1 MKTMNEPA
9 ATIAAPPALAER
21 VINWVALNASYL
33 YLFATVATTYEV
45 FARYL
50 FNAPTDW
57 AFEATIMLCSACY
70 LMAGGYVTQRRRH
83 IAITSMYEISSPERQ
98 RKLDIVAV
106 IFGLLSV
113 GMLISASWRQALMS
127 LQIMERTGSSW
138 NPPLPALLKPL
149 IVIGSS
155 LIFVQL
161 LVQLRR
167 LLTPSQFRI
176 FLAVVGAGVALFVLD
191 QVDILSLWTGLFDAA
206 RSGFRGL
213 GIGWATLVV
222 LAVMIALML
231 TGMPLA
237 WVLLTIA
244 CGCTVLWIGPS
255 GLPLVGS
262 RVFGFVQE
270 YVFVAVPLFVLM
282 ACVMERSGVA
292 KDLYTAMYVFS
303 GNLPG
308 GVAMQ
313 TVVVAMIMAAM
324 TGIIGGEIV
333 LLGLIALPQMLRLG
347 YDKKLAIGTI
357 CAGGSLGT
365 MIPPSVVL
373 IVYGLTASVS
383 IGDLFKA
390 AFVPGVLMGCLYIGY
405 ILIRCRINPEL
416 GPPAPPEERN
426 LPLSQK
432 LAMLK
437 GLILPMLIIFWV
449 LGSIYFGI
457 AAVTEAAGVGVVGA
471 IVSAAIRGEL
481 NWKMMR
487 ESLVQTMETVGILI
501 WLTFGAFAFIGIYNI
516 MGGTNFVRQL
526 ITGLP
531 VAPIVIILFM
541 MAILLV
547 LGCLIDWIGICL
559 LTMPIFVPI
568 IKDLGYDPVWFGILF
583 CMNMQVSY
591 LSPPFGPACFYL
603 KGVAP
608 PDITLQQIFS
618 SVWPFMGLQITAL
631 TIVLF
636 FPDVA
641 MFLPRLLD

>member
-1 MKTMNEPA
+1 MTTA
-9 ATIAAPPALAER
+9 ATTADHVNSPVER
-21 VINWVALNASYL
+21 AINWLAMNASYL
-33 YLFATVATTYEV
+33 YLAATIATTYEV
-45 FARYL
+45 FARYI

-70 LMAGGYVTQRRRH
+70 LVAGGYVTQRRRH
-83 IAITSMYEISSPERQ
+83 IAITSLYDGASAA
-98 RKLDIVAV
+98 RKRTLDIVATC
-106 IFGLLSV
+106 FGLLAL
-113 GMLISASWRQALMS
+113 GLLILSSWRQALMS

-149 IVIGSS
+149 IVFGAI

-161 LVQLRR
+161 AVQLKR
-167 LLTPSQFRI
+167 LLTGAQFRV
-176 FLAVVGAGVALFVLD
+176 FLAVVAVAVVLVVLD
-191 QVDILSLWTGLFDAA
+191 SMEFLSLWSMILDTL

-213 GIGWATLVV
+213 GIGGATLLI
-222 LAVMIALML
+222 LAVMIGLML

-244 CGCTVLWIGPS
+244 CGCTVLWMGPA

-282 ACVMERSGVA
+282 ACIMERSGVA
-292 KDLYTAMYVFS
+292 KDLYNAMYIFS

-390 AFVPGVLMGCLYIGY
+390 AFVPGVMMGCLYIGY
-405 ILIRCRINPEL
+405 ILIRCRLDPSL
-416 GPPAPPEERN
+416 GPPAPAEERN
-426 LPLSQK
+426 IPLAQK

-437 GLILPMLIIFWV
+437 GLVLPILIIFWV

-516 MGGTNFVRQL
+516 MGGTNFVRQM

-531 VAPIVIILFM
+531 VAPIVIILIM

-618 SVWPFMGLQITAL
+618 SIWPFMGLQITAL
-631 TIVLF
+631 LIVLF
-636 FPDVA
+636 FPEVA
-641 MFLPRLLD
+641 LFLPRLLD

>member
-1 MKTMNEPA
+1 MSDVAIRTNE
-9 ATIAAPPALAER
+9 TTSLIER
-21 VINWVALNASYL
+21 AIGWIALNASYL
-33 YLFATVATTYEV
+33 YLFATIATTYEV

-70 LMAGGYVTQRRRH
+70 LVAGGYVTQRRRH
-83 IAITSMYEISSPERQ
+83 IAITSVYEISSDATR

-106 IFGLLSV
+106 LFGILAIGLLILS
-113 GMLISASWRQALMS
+113 SWRQALMS
-127 LQIMERTGSSW
+127 IQIWERTGSSW

-149 IVIGSS
+149 IVVGSC
-155 LIFVQL
+155 LILAQL
-161 LVQLRR
+161 VAQLRR
-167 LLTPSQFRI
+167 LLTHSQFLA
-176 FLAVVGAGVALFVLD
+176 FLGVVGAALVLFLLD
-191 QVDILSLWTGLFDAA
+191 QAEILGLWTGIFDAL

-213 GIGWATLVV
+213 GIGWATLVI
-222 LAVMIALML
+222 LAVMIGLML

-244 CGCTVLWIGPS
+244 CGCTVLWIGPA

-282 ACVMERSGVA
+282 ACIMERSGVA
-292 KDLYTAMYVFS
+292 KDLYNAMYIFS

-390 AFVPGVLMGCLYIGY
+390 AFLPGVLMGCLYIGY
-405 ILIRCRINPEL
+405 ILIRCRMNPEL
-416 GPPAPPEERN
+416 GPPAPAEERN
-426 LPLSQK
+426 IPTAQK
-432 LAMLK
+432 LVMLK

-487 ESLVQTMETVGILI
+487 ESIVQTMETVGILI

-516 MGGTNFVRQL
+516 MGGTNFIRQL

-531 VAPIVIILFM
+531 VPPIVIILFM

-568 IKDLGYDPVWFGILF
+568 IKDLGYDPIWFGILF

-618 SVWPFMGLQITAL
+618 SVWPFIGLQITAL
-631 TIVLF
+631 LLVLF
-636 FPDVA
+636 IPDIA

>member
-1 MKTMNEPA
+1 MTDVA
-9 ATIAAPPALAER
+9 ATIEPPRSVVER
-21 VINWVALNASYL
+21 AIQWIAMNASYL
-33 YLFATVATTYEV
+33 YLVATVATTYEV
-45 FARYL
+45 VARYI

-57 AFEATIMLCSACY
+57 AFEATIMLCSGCY
-70 LMAGGYVTQRRRH
+70 LVAGGYVTQRKRH
-83 IAITSMYEISSPERQ
+83 IAITALYDGATAQ
-98 RKLDIVAV
+98 RKRTLDIVA
-106 IFGLLSV
+106 ILFGLLAM
-113 GMLISASWRQALMS
+113 GMLILSSWRQALMAV
-127 LQIMERTGSSW
+127 QIWERTGSSW
-138 NPPLPALLKPL
+138 NPPMPALLKPL
-149 IVIGSS
+149 IVVGAM

-161 LVQLRR
+161 AIQLRR
-167 LLTPSQFRI
+167 LLTPVQFKI
-176 FLAVVGAGVALFVLD
+176 FLAVVAAGIAVWALDNLELF
-191 QVDILSLWTGLFDAA
+191 SLWTGIFDTL
-206 RSGFRGL
+206 RGGFRGL

-222 LAVMIALML
+222 LAVMISLML
-231 TGMPLA
+231 TGMPLG
-237 WVLLTIA
+237 WVLMTIA
-244 CGCTVLWIGPS
+244 CGCTVLWIGPA
-255 GLPLVGS
+255 GLPLVAS

-282 ACVMERSGVA
+282 ACIMERSGVA
-292 KDLYTAMYVFS
+292 KDLYQAMYIFS

-313 TVVVAMIMAAM
+313 TIVVAMIMAAM

-373 IVYGLTASVS
+373 IVYGLTAGVS

-390 AFVPGVLMGCLYIGY
+390 AFVPGVLMGTLYISY
-405 ILIRCRINPEL
+405 ILIRCAINPKL
-416 GPPAPPEERN
+416 GPPAPAEERN
-426 LPLSQK
+426 IPLAQK

-437 GLILPMLIIFWV
+437 GLILPIMIIVWV
-449 LGSIYFGI
+449 LGSIYAGI
-457 AAVTEAAGVGVVGA
+457 AGVTEAAGVGVVGA
-471 IVSAAIRGEL
+471 IVSAALRNEL
-481 NWKMMR
+481 SWKMLR

-531 VAPIVIILFM
+531 VEPIVIILFM

-547 LGCLIDWIGICL
+547 LGSLLDWIGICL

-568 IKDLGYDPVWFGILF
+568 IRDLGYDPVWFGILF

-608 PDITLQQIFS
+608 PDITLQDIFS
-618 SVWPFMGLQITAL
+618 SVWPFIALQITAL
-631 TIVLF
+631 SLVLF
-636 FPDVA
+636 FPDIA
-641 MFLPRLLD
+641 LWLPRLLG

>member
-1 MKTMNEPA
+1 MSTV
-9 ATIAAPPALAER
+9 ATTADQANSPVER
-21 VINWVALNASYL
+21 AINWLAMNASYL
-33 YLFATVATTYEV
+33 YLAATIATTYEV
-45 FARYL
+45 FARYI

-70 LMAGGYVTQRRRH
+70 LVAGGYVTQRKRH
-83 IAITSMYEISSPERQ
+83 IAITSLYDGASDERK
-98 RKLDIVAV
+98 RVLDIVA
-106 IFGLLSV
+106 ISFGLLSV
-113 GMLISASWRQALMS
+113 GMLILSSWRQALMS

-149 IVIGSS
+149 IVFGAM

-161 LVQLRR
+161 AIQLKR
-167 LLTPSQFRI
+167 LLSASQFRV
-176 FLAVVGAGVALFVLD
+176 FAAVVATLVALATLD
-191 QVDILSLWTGLFDAA
+191 GMEVLSLWSSMLDGLKG
-206 RSGFRGL
+206 GFRGL
-213 GIGWATLVV
+213 GIGGATLLI
-222 LAVMIALML
+222 LAVMIGLML

-244 CGCTVLWIGPS
+244 CGCTVLWMGPA

-282 ACVMERSGVA
+282 ACIMERSGVA
-292 KDLYTAMYVFS
+292 KDLYNAMYIFS

-390 AFVPGVLMGCLYIGY
+390 AFIPGILMGCLYIAY
-405 ILIRCRINPEL
+405 ILIRCRLDPSL
-416 GPPAPPEERN
+416 GPPAPAEERN
-426 LPLSQK
+426 IPLAQK

-437 GLILPMLIIFWV
+437 GLVLPMLIIFWV

-516 MGGTNFVRQL
+516 MGGTNFVRQM

-531 VAPIVIILFM
+531 VAPIVIILIM

-618 SVWPFMGLQITAL
+618 SIWPFMGLQITAL
-631 TIVLF
+631 LIVLF
-636 FPDVA
+636 FPEVA
-641 MFLPRLLD
+641 LFLPRLLD

>member
-1 MKTMNEPA
+1 MTTAA
-9 ATIAAPPALAER
+9 ATADHVNSPVER
-21 VINWVALNASYL
+21 AINWMAMNASYL
-33 YLFATVATTYEV
+33 YLAATVATTYEV
-45 FARYL
+45 FARYI

-70 LMAGGYVTQRRRH
+70 LVAGGYVTQRRRH
-83 IAITSMYEISSPERQ
+83 IAITSLYDGASAT
-98 RKLDIVAV
+98 RKRTLDIVATC
-106 IFGLLSV
+106 FGLLAV
-113 GMLISASWRQALMS
+113 GLLILASWRQAMMS
-127 LQIMERTGSSW
+127 IQIVERTGSSW

-149 IVIGSS
+149 IVFGAI

-161 LVQLRR
+161 AVQLKR
-167 LLTPSQFRI
+167 LLTGAQFRV
-176 FLAVVGAGVALFVLD
+176 FLSIVAVAVALVALD
-191 QVDILSLWTGLFDAA
+191 GMEILSLWSTMLDGLKG
-206 RSGFRGL
+206 GFRGL
-213 GIGWATLVV
+213 GIGGATLLI
-222 LAVMIALML
+222 LAVMIGLML

-244 CGCTVLWIGPS
+244 CGCTVLWMGPA

-282 ACVMERSGVA
+282 ACIMERSGVA
-292 KDLYTAMYVFS
+292 KDLYNAMYIFS

-390 AFVPGVLMGCLYIGY
+390 AFVPGVMMGCLYIGY
-405 ILIRCRINPEL
+405 ILIRCRLDPSL
-416 GPPAPPEERN
+416 GPPAPAEERN
-426 LPLSQK
+426 IPMAQK

-437 GLILPMLIIFWV
+437 GLVLPLLIIFWV

-516 MGGTNFVRQL
+516 MGGTNFVRQM

-531 VAPIVIILFM
+531 VAPIVIILIM

-618 SVWPFMGLQITAL
+618 SIWPFMGLQITAL
-631 TIVLF
+631 LIVLF
-636 FPDVA
+636 FPEVA
-641 MFLPRLLD
+641 LFLPRLLD

>member
-1 MKTMNEPA
+1 MSTA
-9 ATIAAPPALAER
+9 ATTADQANSPVER
-21 VINWVALNASYL
+21 AINWLAMNASYL
-33 YLFATVATTYEV
+33 YLAATIATTYEV
-45 FARYL
+45 FARYI

-70 LMAGGYVTQRRRH
+70 LVAGGYVTQRKRH
-83 IAITSMYEISSPERQ
+83 IAITSLYDGASDERK
-98 RKLDIVAV
+98 RVLDIVA
-106 IFGLLSV
+106 ISFGLLAL
-113 GMLISASWRQALMS
+113 GLLILSSWRQALMS

-149 IVIGSS
+149 IVFGAS

-161 LVQLRR
+161 AIQLKR
-167 LLTPSQFRI
+167 LLSASQFRV
-176 FLAVVGAGVALFVLD
+176 FAAVVATLVALATLD
-191 QVDILSLWTGLFDAA
+191 GMEVLSLWSSILDALKG
-206 RSGFRGL
+206 GFRGL
-213 GIGWATLVV
+213 GIGGATLLI
-222 LAVMIALML
+222 LAVMIGLML

-282 ACVMERSGVA
+282 ACIMERSGVA
-292 KDLYTAMYVFS
+292 KDLYNAMYIFS

-390 AFVPGVLMGCLYIGY
+390 AFVPGILMGCLYIAY
-405 ILIRCRINPEL
+405 ILIRCRLDPSL
-416 GPPAPPEERN
+416 GPPAPAEERN
-426 LPLSQK
+426 IPMAQK

-437 GLILPMLIIFWV
+437 GLVLPLLIIFWV

-516 MGGTNFVRQL
+516 MGGTNFVRQM

-531 VAPIVIILFM
+531 VAPIVIILIM

-618 SVWPFMGLQITAL
+618 SIWPFMGLQITAL
-631 TIVLF
+631 LIVLF
-636 FPDVA
+636 FPEVA
-641 MFLPRLLD
+641 LFLPRLLD

>member
-1 MKTMNEPA
+1 MSTA
-9 ATIAAPPALAER
+9 ATTADQANSPVER
-21 VINWVALNASYL
+21 AINWLAMNASYL
-33 YLFATVATTYEV
+33 YLAATIATTYEV
-45 FARYL
+45 FARYI

-70 LMAGGYVTQRRRH
+70 LVAGGYVTQRKRH
-83 IAITSMYEISSPERQ
+83 IAITSLYDGASDERK
-98 RKLDIVAV
+98 RVLDIVATC
-106 IFGLLSV
+106 FGLLAL
-113 GMLISASWRQALMS
+113 GLLILSSWRQALMS

-149 IVIGSS
+149 IVFGAS

-161 LVQLRR
+161 AIQLKR
-167 LLTPSQFRI
+167 LLSASQFRV
-176 FLAVVGAGVALFVLD
+176 FLSIVAVAVALVALD
-191 QVDILSLWTGLFDAA
+191 GMEILSLWSTMLDGLKG
-206 RSGFRGL
+206 GFRGL
-213 GIGWATLVV
+213 GIGGATLLI
-222 LAVMIALML
+222 LAVMIGLML

-244 CGCTVLWIGPS
+244 CGCTVLWMGPA

-282 ACVMERSGVA
+282 ACIMERSGVA
-292 KDLYTAMYVFS
+292 KDLYNAMYIFS

-390 AFVPGVLMGCLYIGY
+390 AFVPGILMGCLYIAY
-405 ILIRCRINPEL
+405 ILIRCRLDPSL
-416 GPPAPPEERN
+416 GPPAPAEERN
-426 LPLSQK
+426 IPLAQK

-437 GLILPMLIIFWV
+437 GLVLPMLIIFWV

-516 MGGTNFVRQL
+516 MGGTNFVRQM

-531 VAPIVIILFM
+531 VAPIVIILIM

-618 SVWPFMGLQITAL
+618 SIWPFMGLQITAL
-631 TIVLF
+631 LIVLF
-636 FPDVA
+636 FPEVA
-641 MFLPRLLD
+641 LFLPRLLD

>member
-1 MKTMNEPA
+1 MSTA
-9 ATIAAPPALAER
+9 ATTADQANSPVER
-21 VINWVALNASYL
+21 AINWLAMNASYL
-33 YLFATVATTYEV
+33 YLAATIATTYEV
-45 FARYL
+45 FARYI

-70 LMAGGYVTQRRRH
+70 LVAGGYVTQRRRH
-83 IAITSMYEISSPERQ
+83 IAITSLYDGASDERK
-98 RKLDIVAV
+98 RVLDIVA
-106 IFGLLSV
+106 ISFGLLSV
-113 GMLISASWRQALMS
+113 GMLILSSWRQALMS

-149 IVIGSS
+149 IVFGAI

-161 LVQLRR
+161 AVQLKR
-167 LLTPSQFRI
+167 LLTGAQFRV
-176 FLAVVGAGVALFVLD
+176 FLSIVAVAVALVALD
-191 QVDILSLWTGLFDAA
+191 GMEVLSLWSTILDTL

-213 GIGWATLVV
+213 GIGGATLLI
-222 LAVMIALML
+222 LAVMIGLML

-244 CGCTVLWIGPS
+244 CGCTVLWMGPA

-282 ACVMERSGVA
+282 ACIMERSGVA
-292 KDLYTAMYVFS
+292 KDLYNAMYIFS

-390 AFVPGVLMGCLYIGY
+390 AFVPGVMMGCLYIGY
-405 ILIRCRINPEL
+405 ILIRCRLDPSL
-416 GPPAPPEERN
+416 GPPAPAEERN
-426 LPLSQK
+426 IPLAQK

-437 GLILPMLIIFWV
+437 GLVLPILIIFWV

-516 MGGTNFVRQL
+516 MGGTNFVRQM

-531 VAPIVIILFM
+531 VAPIVIILIM

-618 SVWPFMGLQITAL
+618 SIWPFMGLQITAL
-631 TIVLF
+631 LIVLF
-636 FPDVA
+636 FPEVA
-641 MFLPRLLD
+641 LFLPRLLD

>member
-1 MKTMNEPA
+1 MSEA
-9 ATIAAPPALAER
+9 ATAADHANSPVER
-21 VINWVALNASYL
+21 AINWLAMNASYL
-33 YLFATVATTYEV
+33 YLAATIATTYEV
-45 FARYL
+45 FARYI

-57 AFEATIMLCSACY
+57 AFEATILLCSACY
-70 LMAGGYVTQRRRH
+70 LVAGGYVTQRKRH
-83 IAITSMYEISSPERQ
+83 IAITSLYDGASAERK
-98 RKLDIVAV
+98 RLLDIVA
-106 IFGLLSV
+106 ISFGLLAV
-113 GMLISASWRQALMS
+113 GLLILSSWRQALMS
-127 LQIMERTGSSW
+127 VQIWERTGSSW

-149 IVIGSS
+149 IVVGAT

-161 LVQLRR
+161 AIQLKR
-167 LLTPSQFRI
+167 LLTGPQFQV
-176 FLAVVGAGVALFVLD
+176 FLAVAGAFVALALLD
-191 QVDILSLWTGLFDAA
+191 GMEVLSLWSTMLDAL

-213 GIGWATLVV
+213 GIGGATLLI
-222 LAVMIALML
+222 LAVMIGLML

-282 ACVMERSGVA
+282 ACIMERSGVA
-292 KDLYTAMYVFS
+292 KDLYNAMYIFS

-390 AFVPGVLMGCLYIGY
+390 AFIPGILMGCLYIAY
-405 ILIRCRINPEL
+405 ILIRCRLDPSL
-416 GPPAPPEERN
+416 GPPAPAEERN
-426 LPLSQK
+426 IPMAQK

-437 GLILPMLIIFWV
+437 GLVLPLLIIFWV

-516 MGGTNFVRQL
+516 MGGTNFVRQM

-531 VAPIVIILFM
+531 VAPIVIILIM

-618 SVWPFMGLQITAL
+618 SIWPFMGLQITAL
-631 TIVLF
+631 LIVLF
-636 FPDVA
+636 FPEVA
-641 MFLPRLLD
+641 LFLPRLLD